1 MATTVVEGTVS
12 RINSRGNGFGL
23 KEVSTYKF
31 GDGKERVTYW
41 SVFPPKDADRTVAEG
56 DRVKVSGFLGTKVSE
71 RDARFVDHT
80 LNQAKVLEGATPAAA
95 PAADTWA
102 GATTYNDETPF

>member
-23 KEVSTYKF
+23 KEVNSY
-31 GDGKERVTYW
+31 GDKERVTYW
-41 SVFPPKDADRTVAEG
+41 SVFPPKDADRTVVEG
-56 DRVKVSGFLGTKVSE
+56 QTVKVSGYLGTRVSE

-80 LNQAKVLEGATPAAA
+80 LNQAKVLETAAA
-95 PAADTWA
+95 PVVESAPSW
-102 GATTYNDETPF
+102 ETSSEIPF